1 MDAQALSQ
9 ALIKEGT
16 ALLAVPLVSR
26 VLVTLG
32 VILVVRFALTTV
44 EGIYAR
50 LIRPGKNLKRYGSWA
65 LVTGATDGIGKAMAF
80 EMAKKGLNIL
90 LVSRTKD
97 KLIDTKDE
105 LNKKYPKVE
114 CKILDIDFA
123 NFNDAAKARLT
134 NEVKGLDLGIVVNN
148 VGISYDYTTYF
159 HELTD
164 DRVNQLIS
172 LNIDST
178 TYVTRIVLPQ
188 MLEKKRGAI
197 INISSFAGVST
208 SPLLAQYGAAKSY
221 VAMFS
226 RALHY
231 ELKGKG
237 IHVQCQV
244 PLFVATKLAKLRTS
258 LFTPSPSAYARAA
271 VAAIGYDVVVSPFW
285 LHALQM
291 YIFGCFPEWFVA
303 GAAKNMHEGI
313 RKRGLKKDATKNKKN

>member
-1 MDAQALSQ
+1 MDVFQQHYKTLSSSV
-9 ALIKEGT
+9 LSLPIVNK
-16 ALLAVPLVSR
+16 
-26 VLVTLG
+26 VLVALG
-32 VILVVRFALTTV
+32 SLLVIRFILTAI

-50 LIRPGKNLKRYGSWA
+50 LLRPGKNLKKYGSWA

-80 EMAKKGLNIL
+80 EMAKKGISIL
-90 LVSRTKD
+90 LVSRSKD

-105 LNKKYPKVE
+105 LLKKYPKVE
-114 CKILDIDFA
+114 CKILDIDFS
-123 NFNDAAKARLT
+123 NFNDSAKSRLA
-134 NEVKGLDLGIVVNN
+134 NEIKGIDVGIVVNN

-159 HELTD
+159 HEISD
-164 DRVNQLIS
+164 ERVAQLIS

-178 TYVTRIVLPQ
+178 TYVTRLVLPQ

-208 SPLLAQYGAAKSY
+208 SPLLSQYGAAKSY

-244 PLFVATKLAKLRTS
+244 PLFVATKLAKLRAS
-258 LFTPSPSAYARAA
+258 LFTPSPSGYARAA
-271 VAAIGYDVVVSPFW
+271 VPTIGYDILVSPFW

-291 YIFGCFPEWFVA
+291 YIFGCFPEWLVA
-303 GAAKNMHEGI
+303 YAAKSMHEGI
-313 RKRGLKKDATKNKKN
+313 RKRGIKKDATKNKKN